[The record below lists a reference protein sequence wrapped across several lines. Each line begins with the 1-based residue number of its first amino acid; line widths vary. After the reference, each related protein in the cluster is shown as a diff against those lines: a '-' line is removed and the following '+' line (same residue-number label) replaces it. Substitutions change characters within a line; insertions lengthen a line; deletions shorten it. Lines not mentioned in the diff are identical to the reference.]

1 MKSLRR
7 LLLVWLLGLLTAA
20 GVLAASF
27 AYVLD
32 RNEINDS
39 LDGQLRQLAMN
50 VGETDV
56 PASVSETSGVMQDPE
71 DEFVLTIW
79 DQSGQP
85 HSSDPSFHV
94 DRPAAAGYAN
104 FVNAGEVWRAYTRV
118 AQHRTI
124 EVAQRMVVRDEFA
137 ANAALRSILP
147 ILLLIPMLWLLVGW
161 VVGRVLRPLE
171 AVATELRQ
179 WGAAGTKPLTLDR
192 VPSEIM
198 PLALATN
205 DLVMRLQAQLDF
217 REQFVSDAAHELRT
231 PLTALLLQAK
241 NLSKG
246 VTSPEQASLVA
257 DMAAGIR
264 RMSDMVGKLLQL
276 ARADTSAPART
287 PAPVDLRDAIAASVQ
302 EVVPVAAEK
311 EIDIGVI
318 ASTSE
323 RVVADPNELRTLIA
337 NLVENAVRYTPHGG
351 VVDLS
356 VERVLSEIVL
366 EVRDTGPGI
375 PEELLDK
382 VFGRFVRVRGSDVEG
397 SGLGLPIVKAI
408 ADRCGARVSLVN
420 RRDRAGL
427 IARVSFASVG

>member
-1 MKSLRR
+1 VKSLRR